1 MILTSG
7 TKIRDMHFVNV
18 WIDLDFVYD
27 ASGKLV
33 GVDHGDEHYFYLR
46 DVTGNIIGIVD
57 RNGAYI
63 VKYFYDAW
71 GNILNEDV
79 IRSCAVSL
87 LNPFKYKG
95 YLCDNETGWYY
106 LKTRYYAPE
115 ICRFISPDSIAF
127 IQPKKLGGLNLYAYC
142 NNNPVLYADPSGNS
156 LTSFCKKN

>member
-1 MILTSG
+1 M
-7 TKIRDMHFVNV
+7 
-18 WIDLDFVYD
+18 IDLDFVYD

-71 GNILNEDV
+71 GNILNENV

-95 YLCDNETGWYY
+95 CYVVEDDRFVKSYDP
-106 LKTRYYAPE
+106 KTRNPYQVGMICFNEEELIVRYVFYSQTAGDISDDFSQVFFYSNCDWGDE
-115 ICRFISPDSIAF
+115 IKQLD
-127 IQPKKLGGLNLYAYC
+127 Y
-142 NNNPVLYADPSGNS
+142 
-156 LTSFCKKN
+156 